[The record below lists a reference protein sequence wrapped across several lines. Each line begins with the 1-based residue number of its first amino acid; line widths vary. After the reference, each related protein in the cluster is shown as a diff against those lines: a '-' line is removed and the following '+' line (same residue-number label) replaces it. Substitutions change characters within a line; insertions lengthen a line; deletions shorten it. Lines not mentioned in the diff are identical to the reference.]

1 MWFRKHNLNQLVSK
15 EERVGFLPL
24 QVHKVHTLTAPW
36 KIIRRTIIKWHTKH
50 YPAYRDMSAARRRRK
65 IKPINPEEQP
75 YIHPFIA
82 DCVQEQS
89 TAGKNNN
96 KKKRRW
102 STGEKT
108 TTNKRRNSI
117 PDLLQLNDTA
127 ISEIKDCT
135 EITER
140 MTNIQVDAASTTSI
154 MLEEIKRMKG
164 RLSEKITAN
173 KTKDMA
179 DIEKRFNDNIKS
191 TIDSFHQ
198 RSLRSHASIILYC
211 SAEQS
216 SHPVT

>member
-1 MWFRKHNLNQLVSK
+1 
-15 EERVGFLPL
+15 
-24 QVHKVHTLTAPW
+24 
-36 KIIRRTIIKWHTKH
+36 
-50 YPAYRDMSAARRRRK
+50 MSAARRRRK

-75 YIHPFIA
+75 YIRPFIT

-96 KKKRRW
+96 KKKRRQ

-127 ISEIKDCT
+127 ISKIKDCT

-154 MLEEIKRMKG
+154 MLEEIKRMEE

-191 TIDSFHQ
+191 TIDSSIKEALEVMQASFCTAVQ
-198 RSLRSHASIILYC
+198 NNPVIQSHSSEINGLKEENFRLNRRVQQLT
-211 SAEQS
+211 AEQG
-216 SHPVT
+216 